1 MGIAEVASLSRG
13 GLVSLGAAML
23 FVAAASTRMK
33 QRVARRSRIE
43 DRGSR
48 IEDGRS
54 RMEDGRSRMEDRG
67 SRAHTATVRQSILYP
82 LSSIFH
88 PPSSLLYPSVLVL
101 LIAVAI
107 GAGMYW
113 VGADSGLAE
122 RLASDRYDPT
132 ATSRQVIWRDTLAM
146 IRAHPVLGVGVG
158 AYQTVFPMYGH
169 SEGST
174 IVEFAH
180 NDYLQALADG
190 GIVAGALAAW
200 FIIVIF
206 RAFARGTKSR
216 EPWISAL
223 ALGAGAGIFAIL
235 VHSLF
240 DFNLQLPSNAL
251 LFLVLAAIV
260 VTTGAKSEELRA
272 KS

>member
-1 MGIAEVASLSRG
+1 MEDRG
-13 GLVSLGAAML
+13 L
-23 FVAAASTRMK
+23 RN
-33 QRVARRSRIE
+33 E

-48 IEDGRS
+48 RRDVSGHS
-54 RMEDGRSRMEDRG
+54 
-67 SRAHTATVRQSILYP
+67 SIRHPPSSIVYP
-82 LSSIFH
+82 LSSR
-88 PPSSLLYPSVLVL
+88 LYPAFLVL
-101 LIAVAI
+101 LIVVAI

-122 RLASDRYDPT
+122 RFAADQGEAG
-132 ATSRQVIWRDTLAM
+132 ATSRQIVWLDTLSM

-190 GIVAGALAAW
+190 GIVTGALAIW
-200 FIIVIF
+200 FIVVMF

-216 EPWISAL
+216 EPVTNAL
-223 ALGAGAGIFAIL
+223 ALGAGAGVFAIL

-251 LFLVLAAIV
+251 LFLVLTAIV

-272 KS
+272 KG